1 MSPDRLGD
9 EKVAA
14 ALGAAVRVIVPT
26 LTLLAERDPFG
37 IKKRTFRT
45 ASDTDTRLDQ
55 ALDAVAWVF
64 DATDVPGTE
73 AWSTMSLDKRTSW
86 WVNRVGALGTI
97 AVAFPGFFGVL
108 ARRLPL
114 QDILGFSNQAMVI
127 VAVARECGVTD
138 HDELVRLLAA
148 VLCKRNLPSRAVD
161 EAKAAG
167 RPDAGRKSLE
177 TRTAEAATE
186 DRPRSPSAV
195 LSALWSVTKILRGI
209 ADELDKRPDARTVY
223 RWLGNVPVV
232 GAVAGYFGERGALS
246 RAVKLARK
254 WIRTEGLSA
263 A

>member
-1 MSPDRLGD
+1 VSPDRLGD

-37 IKKRTFRT
+37 IKKRTFRN
-45 ASDTDTRLDQ
+45 AADTDSTLDQ
-55 ALDAVAWVF
+55 ALNAVAWVF

-73 AWSTMSLDKRTSW
+73 AWSRMSLDKRASW
-86 WVNRVGALGTI
+86 WVNRVGALGTV

-114 QDILGFSNQAMVI
+114 QDILGFANQAMVI

-148 VLCKRNLPSRAVD
+148 VLCKRNLPRRTVG
-161 EAKAAG
+161 EAAA
-167 RPDAGRKSLE
+167 LE
-177 TRTAEAATE
+177 TRTKDAVTT

-223 RWLGNVPVV
+223 RWLGNLPVV
-232 GAVAGYFGERGALS
+232 GAVAGYVGERGALS

-254 WIRTEGLSA
+254 WIRTEGLA
-263 A
+263 AA

>member
-1 MSPDRLGD
+1 MSTDRLGD

-45 ASDTDTRLDQ
+45 ASDTDSKLDQ

-73 AWSTMSLDKRTSW
+73 AWSTMSLDKRASW
-86 WVNRVGALGTI
+86 WVNRVGALGTV

-114 QDILGFSNQAMVI
+114 QDILGFANQAMVI

-148 VLCKRNLPSRAVD
+148 VLCKRNLPRRVVGADRA
-161 EAKAAG
+161 
-167 RPDAGRKSLE
+167 LE
-177 TRTAEAATE
+177 TRTEDAATA

-223 RWLGNVPVV
+223 RWLGNLPVV

-254 WIRTEGLSA
+254 WIRTEGLA
-263 A
+263 AA